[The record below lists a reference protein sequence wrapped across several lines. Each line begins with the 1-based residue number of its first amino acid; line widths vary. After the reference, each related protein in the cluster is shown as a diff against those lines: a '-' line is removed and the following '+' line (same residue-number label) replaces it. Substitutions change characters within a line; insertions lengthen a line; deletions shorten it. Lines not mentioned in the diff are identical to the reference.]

1 MNGSARAA
9 AYAPD
14 GNTLLTSGGDG
25 EVYHWDVRTRRCLY
39 RTRDEGCV
47 KSSAIDV
54 SMDGRYFATGSD
66 SGVVNVYNGGRLGAD
81 DEPVNEPRG
90 LFSTSPSPLK
100 TIMNLTTVA
109 DTVRFNPDGQI
120 LAIASRMKKDSLRLV
135 HLPSGTVFQN
145 WPTAR
150 SPLQFVHSLDF
161 SPGGGFMAVG
171 NAKGKV
177 LLYRLHHY
185 EHA

>member
-1 MNGSARAA
+1 MNGSARVA

-25 EVYHWDVRTRRCLY
+25 EVYQWDLRTRRCLN

-47 KSSAIDV
+47 NSTAIDV
-54 SMDGRYFATGSD
+54 SLDGRYFAAGSD
-66 SGVVNVYNGGRLGAD
+66 SGVVNIYSQGGQGND
-81 DEPVNEPRG
+81 VNRPRG
-90 LFSTSPSPLK
+90 LFSPNPSPLK

-135 HLPSGTVFQN
+135 HLPSCTVFQN

-185 EHA
+185 DRA